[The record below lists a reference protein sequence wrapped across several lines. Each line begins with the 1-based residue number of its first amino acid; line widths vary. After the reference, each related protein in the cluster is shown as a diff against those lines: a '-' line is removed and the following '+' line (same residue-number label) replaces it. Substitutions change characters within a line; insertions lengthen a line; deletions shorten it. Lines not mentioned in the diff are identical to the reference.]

1 MNGLREHEHRSKI
14 KPTDDEQVDCSANE
28 SRDKETYD
36 RTSDSLQLLMH
47 QGNTPV
53 QETNSLIK
61 TCLESMTKNKC
72 TVRHKYN

>member
-53 QETNSLIK
+53 QETNSHQDLSREHDKEQVYCETQI
-61 TCLESMTKNKC
+61 
-72 TVRHKYN
+72 